1 MTEITPKTMLVP
13 VDGSEGSI
21 KALRLAIN
29 LARATGAKLDM
40 LYAFP
45 RNAYEL
51 FGMPAEFAT
60 QEQLRYLNPEE
71 FDKLRKQNAQKVF
84 DAMRKAV
91 GADAEVIRDQILLEG
106 DPSEA
111 IIEHAKK
118 ADDPMIIVGCRGIS
132 RVRGLMIGSVS
143 QRLAERANCPVTV
156 VR

>member
-1 MTEITPKTMLVP
+1 MTDMTPKTMLVP

-21 KALRLAIN
+21 KALRLGIT
-29 LARATGAKLDM
+29 LAKATGAKLDM

-45 RNAYEL
+45 RNAFEL

-71 FDKLRKQNAQKVF
+71 FDKLRNQNAKKVF

-91 GADAEVIRDQILLEG
+91 GSDAEAIRDQVLLEG
-106 DPSEA
+106 DSSEA
-111 IIEHAKK
+111 IIEHAAK
-118 ADDPMIIVGCRGIS
+118 ANEPMIIVGSRGIS

-143 QRLAERANCPVTV
+143 QRLAERADCPVTV

>member
-1 MTEITPKTMLVP
+1 MTDVTPKTLLVP

-21 KALRLAIN
+21 KALRLGIA
-29 LARATGAKLDM
+29 LAKATGAKVDM
-40 LYAFP
+40 LFAFA

-71 FDKLRKQNAQKVF
+71 FEKLRNQSAKKVF

-91 GADAEVIRDQILLEG
+91 GEDAEVIRDQILLEG
-106 DPSEA
+106 DAAEA
-111 IIEHAKK
+111 IIAHAGK
-118 ADDPMIIVGCRGIS
+118 ASDPMIVVGSRGIS
-132 RVRGLMIGSVS
+132 RVRGLLIGSVS
-143 QRLAERANCPVTV
+143 QRLAEHASCPVTV